1 VDGAVTWTK
10 VRRVMVGSGVWGEY
24 YFFPTLLERDFGKGG
39 CGNVVSSVDLW
50 RWLATM
56 GEIESRIVDPCRCQD
71 LGSQNTGVQ
80 QRLLQH
86 RTGTS
91 RAVALSRL

>member
-1 VDGAVTWTK
+1 
-10 VRRVMVGSGVWGEY
+10 
-24 YFFPTLLERDFGKGG
+24 
-39 CGNVVSSVDLW
+39 VVSSVDLW

-71 LGSQNTGVQ
+71 LGSRDKGVQ

-91 RAVALSRL
+91 RAVALGRL

>member
-1 VDGAVTWTK
+1 
-10 VRRVMVGSGVWGEY
+10 MVGSGVWGEY
-24 YFFPTLLERDFGKGG
+24 FFFPTLLERDFGKGG

-71 LGSQNTGVQ
+71 LRCQNKGCSTAAAPAQDRHLAGSGIGSSVIP
-80 QRLLQH
+80 
-86 RTGTS
+86 
-91 RAVALSRL
+91 